1 MVKKAIMLSLEHYN
15 TILDILCDIRQ
26 LCRESCAL
34 SVVIAIRGKIE
45 QIGRILTYDEDEVKE
60 EENE

>member
-1 MVKKAIMLSLEHYN
+1 MKRVIMLSQEHYN
-15 TILDILCDIRQ
+15 TILGILCDIRQ

-34 SVVIAIRGKIE
+34 SVMVAVGGKVE

-60 EENE
+60 EEENE

>member
-1 MVKKAIMLSLEHYN
+1 MKKVIVLSQEHYN
-15 TILDILCDIRQ
+15 TILGILCDIRR
-26 LCRESCAL
+26 LCRGSCAL
-34 SVVIAIRGKIE
+34 SVVVAIRGKIE

>member
-1 MVKKAIMLSLEHYN
+1 MKKVIVLSQEHYN
-15 TILDILCDIRQ
+15 TILGILYDIRR

-34 SVVIAIRGKIE
+34 PVVVDIRGKIE
-45 QIGRILTYDEDEVKE
+45 QIGRVLTYDEDEVKE